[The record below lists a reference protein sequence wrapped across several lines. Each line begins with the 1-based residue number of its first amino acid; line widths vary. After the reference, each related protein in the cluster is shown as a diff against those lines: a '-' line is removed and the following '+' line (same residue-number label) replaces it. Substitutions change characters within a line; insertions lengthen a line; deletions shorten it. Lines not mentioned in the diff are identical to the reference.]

1 MGLVFLPYFVVYFY
15 GKSRGKIPCHMDCL
29 GYILYNASFYG
40 GKAWVN
46 PLRGRPYLS
55 AIGTS
60 KAEVHC
66 ASFGIPLR
74 VIRCKASCR
83 GGPDTPRGPT
93 TQKSWMFRSD
103 PVGQPPPPKKKV
115 VFVKSLKAGPGIS
128 SGFLKCT
135 CINTA
140 CTWLFLYHLIPEKVH
155 EVSSLSK
162 NNEEPKP
169 SLNKNPEEKKHLQ
182 HVSHHHNLIHSRYLD
197 GS

>member
-1 MGLVFLPYFVVYFY
+1 MGESIQP
-15 GKSRGKIPCHMDCL
+15 K
-29 GYILYNASFYG
+29 
-40 GKAWVN
+40 N

-83 GGPDTPRGPT
+83 GGPEHNQLDVSIRSGGT
-93 TQKSWMFRSD
+93 TQKK
-103 PVGQPPPPKKKV
+103 VG
-115 VFVKSLKAGPGIS
+115 FVKSLEAGSGIS

-162 NNEEPKP
+162 NNEEPRP
-169 SLNKNPEEKKHLQ
+169 SLNKNPWGKETSSTCRSSSKFDSL
-182 HVSHHHNLIHSRYLD
+182 
-197 GS
+197 

>member
-1 MGLVFLPYFVVYFY
+1 MVNLRERYHSH
-15 GKSRGKIPCHMDCL
+15 SRIVWDIYH
-29 GYILYNASFYG
+29 YNASLFG
-40 GKAWVN
+40 GEGMGESIQPKN

-83 GGPDTPRGPT
+83 GGPEHTHGSNHT
-93 TQKSWMFRSD
+93 TSWMFRSD
-103 PVGQPPPPKKKV
+103 PVGQPKKEV
-115 VFVKSLKAGPGIS
+115 VFVKSLEAGPGIS

-162 NNEEPKP
+162 NNEEP
-169 SLNKNPEEKKHLQ
+169 
-182 HVSHHHNLIHSRYLD
+182 NLH
-197 GS
+197 

>member
-15 GKSRGKIPCHMDCL
+15 GKSRGKIPYSRIVRD
-29 GYILYNASFYG
+29 IPYNASFFG
-40 GKAWVN
+40 GEGMGESIQPKN

-83 GGPDTPRGPT
+83 GGPEHTTGPT
-93 TQKSWMFRSD
+93 TQPAGCFDQIWWDNPS
-103 PVGQPPPPKKKV
+103 QKKV
-115 VFVKSLKAGPGIS
+115 VFVKSLEAGPGIS

-140 CTWLFLYHLIPEKVH
+140 CTWLFLYHLIPEKSMKCPV
-155 EVSSLSK
+155 
-162 NNEEPKP
+162 
-169 SLNKNPEEKKHLQ
+169 
-182 HVSHHHNLIHSRYLD
+182 
-197 GS
+197 